1 MFKTIGVIYYWI
13 TAAMC
18 PAKKLPAK
26 YVIHVCSPT
35 WGQQNATQSLEKAV
49 KNILTLADS
58 KNLKSLAVPSIS
70 SGK

>member
-1 MFKTIGVIYYWI
+1 
-13 TAAMC
+13 MC

-35 WGQQNATQSLEKAV
+35 WGQQNAQQSLEKAV
-49 KNILTLADS
+49 KNILILADE
-58 KNLKSLAVPSIS
+58 KNLKSLALPSIS